1 MQVRSRWILTLFLA
15 LMGPLGLVSQALVS
29 GKIVDERTAAP
40 LPFASVVMQGS
51 GKGVAAD
58 IDGRFQLNLPSGSK
72 YLVFSCIGYIS
83 DTILVEGSAPLRV
96 ALKASSV
103 RLNEVKYLAE
113 MSEAE
118 RWVRKILAKRDS
130 LNPLSLPKWKATVY
144 QRISLSPQADSLL
157 AMTDS
162 LRMKKPDST
171 LLEVK
176 NMAEKQYFFLNESV
190 IERRHLKPGRFQET
204 IKASR
209 TSGLQ
214 NPIISTLT
222 TQMQS
227 LSFYEDRFEIL
238 GVSYQNPISKE
249 GLGMYYYDIADT
261 LVQGIDTLLLIQYY
275 PLKSKNPR
283 GIQGQLFINASRVAL
298 QSAVASPVDST
309 GNRVAI
315 VQRYEPCDS
324 LAWFPVQ
331 QQLDLH
337 LRSASI
343 NGVPMVVQARTYL
356 RNIERKE
363 RIRPSDFSAMAV
375 ELDEQWEKNSEGLL
389 NTFGGEERESKDSLT
404 YHVMDS
410 VGKEMKL
417 DQRLKGLEAL
427 VTGRFRTGIVDWNL
441 NELMRANQ
449 YEGFRLGLGLQSN
462 ERLISWW
469 QVGGY
474 VAWGFKDMALK
485 WGVFS
490 EWPLHRKSATKLRVG
505 YRQDVVERAAT
516 DMAIVPPL
524 QLNDLNRQLA
534 VSVFDSIQET
544 RISLESSPVANVQ
557 IQVYGQH
564 RWQNPTDGYRYALGT
579 DSLRRFN
586 LTEVGLSLRW
596 GLGEKYIPFGGTRL
610 ALSTDKPVL
619 WFQVGRGISWPVGGQ
634 EYTRIQLKIEEKY
647 SWKKWGRS
655 QATLMAGWVPE
666 RAPAQVLFNGRG
678 SYTDFSLVSRN
689 AFETM
694 MPAEF
699 IGNYYVYGF
708 INHTFPNWVKWKKV
722 FRPNLSLFHNM
733 GWGGWSNSEGHEGLL
748 GSTLER
754 GYFESGLSV
763 DNLLVLNNSGF
774 GVGVFYRYGANALV
788 GGPGKNVFLKMS
800 ISFLF

>member
-1 MQVRSRWILTLFLA
+1 
-15 LMGPLGLVSQALVS
+15 
-29 GKIVDERTAAP
+29 
-40 LPFASVVMQGS
+40 
-51 GKGVAAD
+51 
-58 IDGRFQLNLPSGSK
+58 
-72 YLVFSCIGYIS
+72 
-83 DTILVEGSAPLRV
+83 
-96 ALKASSV
+96 
-103 RLNEVKYLAE
+103 
-113 MSEAE
+113 
-118 RWVRKILAKRDS
+118 
-130 LNPLSLPKWKATVY
+130 
-144 QRISLSPQADSLL
+144 
-157 AMTDS
+157 
-162 LRMKKPDST
+162 
-171 LLEVK
+171 
-176 NMAEKQYFFLNESV
+176 
-190 IERRHLKPGRFQET
+190 
-204 IKASR
+204 
-209 TSGLQ
+209 
-214 NPIISTLT
+214 
-222 TQMQS
+222 
-227 LSFYEDRFEIL
+227 
-238 GVSYQNPISKE
+238 
-249 GLGMYYYDIADT
+249 
-261 LVQGIDTLLLIQYY
+261 
-275 PLKSKNPR
+275 
-283 GIQGQLFINASRVAL
+283 LFINASRVAL

-324 LAWFPVQ
+324 MAWFPVQ

-389 NTFGGEERESKDSLT
+389 DSFGGEERESKDSLT
-404 YHVMDS
+404 YHVIDS

-462 ERLISWW
+462 ERLIRWW

-505 YRQDVVERAAT
+505 YRQDVVERGAT

-524 QLNDLNRQLA
+524 QLSDLNRQLA

-544 RISLESSPVANVQ
+544 RISVESSPVANVQ

-564 RWQNPTDGYRYALGT
+564 RWQNPTDGYRYAQGA
-579 DSLRRFN
+579 DSLSRFN

-619 WFQVGRGISWPVGGQ
+619 WFQVGRGISWPAGGQ
-634 EYTRIQLKIEEKY
+634 EYTRIQLKMEERY

-722 FRPNLSLFHNM
+722 FRPNLTVFHNM
-733 GWGGWSNSEGHEGLL
+733 GWGGWTNREGHAGLS

-754 GYFESGLSV
+754 GYFESGLSF

-774 GVGVFYRYGANALV
+774 GVGVFYRYGPNALD
-788 GGPGKNVFLKMS
+788 GGPGKNVFVKMS

>member
-1 MQVRSRWILTLFLA
+1 MQVPRWIWIA
-15 LMGPLGLVSQALVS
+15 LGMAGSLSLPAQILVS
-29 GKIVDERTAAP
+29 GKVVDGRTSAP
-40 LPFASVVMQGS
+40 LPFASVVLAGT

-58 IDGRFQLNLPSGSK
+58 IDGRFQLSVANSETR
-72 YLVFSCIGYIS
+72 LVVSCIGYLN
-83 DTILVEGSAPLRV
+83 DTIVAGSGNLRIS
-96 ALKASSV
+96 LKPSSV
-103 RLNEVKYLAE
+103 RLKEVTYLAG

-118 RWVRKILAKRDS
+118 RWVRRILTKRDS

-162 LRMKKPDST
+162 LRMKKPDSA
-171 LLEVK
+171 LLEIK
-176 NMAEKQYFFLNESV
+176 SMAEKQYFFLNESV
-190 IERRHLKPGRFQET
+190 IERRHLKPGRYQET

-214 NPIISTLT
+214 NPIISSLT

-238 GVSYQNPISKE
+238 GVSYQNPISKD

-261 LVQGIDTLLLIQYY
+261 LYQGTDTLLLIQYF
-275 PLKSKNPR
+275 PLKSKNSK
-283 GIQGQLFINASRVAL
+283 GIQGQLFINSSRVAL

-324 LAWFPVQ
+324 MAWFPVQ

-337 LRSASI
+337 LKSASM
-343 NGVPMVVQARTYL
+343 NGIPLVVQSRTYL
-356 RNIERKE
+356 RNIERRE

-375 ELDEQWEKNSEGLL
+375 ELAPDWEGNTEGLL
-389 NTFGGEERESKDSLT
+389 QEFGAEEREGGKDSLT

-410 VGKEMKL
+410 VGKEMNL
-417 DQRLKGLEAL
+417 DRRLKGVEAL
-427 VTGRFRTGIVDWNL
+427 ITGRLRTGKVDWNL
-441 NELMRANQ
+441 NELIRANQ
-449 YEGFRLGLGLQSN
+449 YEGFRLGIGLQSN
-462 ERLISWW
+462 ERLLKWW

-474 VAWGFKDMALK
+474 VAWGFKDEALK

-490 EWPLHRKSATKLRVG
+490 EWPLHQKTATRIRLS
-505 YRQDVVERAAT
+505 YRQDVIERAAT

-544 RISLESSPVANVQ
+544 RFSLESSPVANVQ
-557 IQVYGQH
+557 VQAYGQY
-564 RWQNPTDGYRYALGT
+564 RWQNPTDAYRFVQGA
-579 DSLRRFN
+579 DSLVRFSF
-586 LTEVGLSLRW
+586 TEIGLSVRW
-596 GLGEKYIPFGGTRL
+596 GLGEKYIPFGSTRV
-610 ALSTDKPVL
+610 ALPTQFPVL
-619 WFQVGRGISWPVGGQ
+619 WFQVGRGIEWAVGGVA
-634 EYTRIQLKIEEKY
+634 YTRMQFKMEERY
-647 SWKKWGRS
+647 SWKKWGRTQLS
-655 QATLMAGWVPE
+655 ILAGWVPE
-666 RAPAQVLFNGRG
+666 RVPAQVLFNGRG

-699 IGNYYVYGF
+699 LGNYHVFGF
-708 INHTFPNWVKWKKV
+708 INHTFPNWVKWRKV
-722 FRPNLSLFHNM
+722 FRPNLTLFQNM
-733 GWGGWSNSEGHEGLL
+733 GWGGWQDRDVHVGTGAKS
-748 GSTLER
+748 LEA
-754 GYFESGLSV
+754 GYFESGLSI

-774 GVGVFYRYGANALV
+774 GVGAFYRYGANALP